1 MNSVRDFFVR
11 AGEGQGGQVVYSYTI
26 KYFIVQA

>member
-11 AGEGQGGQVVYSYTI
+11 ADVGQGGQVVYLYTI